1 MATRIRFI
9 LFAVALACVTSGVS
23 AQSIYKQVDDTGHV
37 MFGDQ
42 PPARLAV
49 TPRRGGRVE
58 VNEAARR
65 LEQAQLARK
74 LGAQPAPGE
83 LSNTPGV
90 RTANYRYWRRQERLR
105 LAVELAQ
112 RRSRETLMPKIASQ

>member
-1 MATRIRFI
+1 MTTRIRFI
-9 LFAVALACVTSGVS
+9 LSVAALACISPGIS
-23 AQSIYKQVDDTGHV
+23 AQSVYKQVDDTGHV
-37 MFGDQ
+37 MFSDQ
-42 PPARLAV
+42 PPARPAV
-49 TPRRGGRVE
+49 TLRRGGRVE
-58 VNEAARR
+58 VNEATRR

-83 LSNTPGV
+83 LSNTPGL
-90 RTANYRYWRRQERLR
+90 RTANYRYWRRQEKLR